1 MFWLTYLKYCLV
13 RLMFS
18 SSNITF
24 LSLQLWIYCHIGS
37 VYHNPAKGV
46 KHSICTNAR
55 MGVYCSLFLKL
66 HRKEGASCRA
76 ALYIVSAKRGSSW
89 KALPRSRRRRRSGPG
104 WADIHAGVGQ
114 SVCNAVPEGI
124 LPQLAQKGSSAAQR
138 RIGQRQRGGTAA
150 HPGPERLR
158 RRERGS
164 GGALPCR
171 IRSADLLYSAGQL
184 GEGWAADAGTLAL
197 SSACL
202 VDSPC
207 RFTHLSALDTAHAS
221 GVPVCFVPALRP
233 ALWPSEKTLRDTV
246 LQFLPFADL
255 LVLTEDE
262 MELLLDT
269 RAYQVGLFF
278 LLQGHVQLVLLQTA
292 EGVHAF
298 TRAAHAFWPGLSAPP
313 EELAARLL
321 FRLDAQDAALKKLM
335 KYSAAALQTL
345 L

>member
-1 MFWLTYLKYCLV
+1 M
-13 RLMFS
+13 
-18 SSNITF
+18 
-24 LSLQLWIYCHIGS
+24 
-37 VYHNPAKGV
+37 
-46 KHSICTNAR
+46 
-55 MGVYCSLFLKL
+55 
-66 HRKEGASCRA
+66 
-76 ALYIVSAKRGSSW
+76 
-89 KALPRSRRRRRSGPG
+89 
-104 WADIHAGVGQ
+104 
-114 SVCNAVPEGI
+114 
-124 LPQLAQKGSSAAQR
+124 
-138 RIGQRQRGGTAA
+138 
-150 HPGPERLR
+150 
-158 RRERGS
+158 
-164 GGALPCR
+164 
-171 IRSADLLYSAGQL
+171 
-184 GEGWAADAGTLAL
+184 
-197 SSACL
+197 
-202 VDSPC
+202 DSPC

-278 LLQGHVQLVLLQTA
+278 LLRGHVQLVLLQTA

-298 TRAAHAFWPGLSAPP
+298 TRTAHAFWPGLSVPP

>member
-1 MFWLTYLKYCLV
+1 MSGRTLYCLGEAW
-13 RLMFS
+13 LELES
-18 SSNITF
+18 PA
-24 LSLQLWIYCHIGS
+24 SLASAEAFRPRVGGS
-37 VYHNPAKGV
+37 AAALALAYAALG
-46 KHSICTNAR
+46 
-55 MGVYCSLFLKL
+55 G
-66 HRKEGASCRA
+66 RA
-76 ALYIVSAKRGSSW
+76 ALLGQLGEDAFGHRIAD
-89 KALPRSRRRRRSGPG
+89 AL
-104 WADIHAGVGQ
+104 ADAGVD
-114 SVCNAVPEGI
+114 VC
-124 LPQLAQKGSSAAQR
+124 
-138 RIGQRQRGGTAA
+138 
-150 HPGPERLR
+150 RLCFTTSR
-158 RRERGS
+158 APTPLLFRGS

-171 IRSADLLYSAGQL
+171 ARSADLLYSAGQL
-184 GEGWAADAGTLAL
+184 GEGWAADAGALAI

-278 LLQGHVQLVLLQTA
+278 LLRGHVQLVLLQTI

-298 TRAAHAFWPGLSAPP
+298 TRTAHAFWPGLSAPP